1 MNRLPAALS
10 LAAALALGTVGALA
24 PSARAETIRFTTY
37 NIENWSTH
45 FLAHRYQKDLKAK
58 KDTPLDQVMADERK
72 ANDEDNWQTA
82 QVIQAVDPDIMVIQE
97 GCGQEDL
104 DYFAKRWLNDAY
116 PTHIS
121 FKTNTTRDQNL
132 DLLMKPGFKILQR
145 RDQFYKEK
153 DPVGNKYGDQL
164 FARGPVFVLVETPG
178 GHKFWVG
185 TTHQKSKGGNDAKM
199 AEWRNREASRTHQIM
214 MQLRDEGP
222 TKNVILMG
230 DTNDELG
237 IQGYELQGG
246 GDATAHLAGP
256 PADGF
261 VLATRPLI
269 ESGALSYGGYFQ
281 EDYRSFID
289 QAVVSKQM
297 MAEVTNVSVYTA
309 GMARVSSD
317 HYPVSV
323 DVNTDLGPEKATPS
337 TRPAVADATTK
348 PAVQFVQPSDAVDP
362 DRE

>member
-1 MNRLPAALS
+1 MKRLTLALP
-10 LAAALALGTVGALA
+10 LAAALAIGAAA
-24 PSARAETIRFTTY
+24 PPAHAEKIRFTTN

-58 KDTPLDQVMADERK
+58 KDSPLDQVMEDERK

-82 QVIQAVDPDIMVIQE
+82 QVIQAVSPDILVVQE

-164 FARGPVFVLVETPG
+164 FARGPVFVLVESPG

-185 TTHQKSKGGNDAKM
+185 TTHQKSKGGNSVAM

-214 MQLRDEGP
+214 MQLRAEGP

-237 IQGYELQGG
+237 IQGYEQQGG

-261 VLATRPLI
+261 VLATKPLI
-269 ESGALSYGGYFQ
+269 ESGALSFGGYFS

-289 QAVVSKQM
+289 QAVVSKEM
-297 MAEVTNVSVYTA
+297 MSEVTDVWVYTA
-309 GMARVSSD
+309 GMASVSSD
-317 HYPVSV
+317 HYPVVV
-323 DVNTDLGPEKATPS
+323 DVDTDLGSEKATTS
-337 TRPAVADATTK
+337 TRPAAVTDAATRPAVTFTK
-348 PAVQFVQPSDAVDP
+348 PADAVDP